1 MVISKVKKFIRVH
14 YLAIA
19 LGILVGFLMVLP
31 QVLFMFEMGDDY
43 AGVNIL
49 ATDAEPNFLSRFQEI
64 SEGNWG
70 FRDVFWTFNKERSY
84 NRPFLGHVIMY
95 RFGQIFFSDV
105 GQIFLLTK
113 FILPLILFLVIY
125 FFVLLFK
132 PDKRIALL
140 SSVGTMLWYGI
151 SSLSELKGFLINNF
165 IVPRYSV
172 FSRPIIPV
180 LGLIILFSFLSFF
193 YLYFSQSQKRYF
205 WLAGILFGLSFYI
218 YFFTWSF
225 LVVFIFI
232 SFFWFWFKRDWL
244 RLRKVFGVIFLGA
257 LIALPYWFNF
267 YKLIN
272 SKIFGSLSDQTG
284 LVVSNSV
291 IIGKYLIG
299 LAILFLI
306 GFYFKKFPKQ
316 DLWFWFSLTAGSVVI
331 LNQQLI
337 THRVLQ
343 PAHYH
348 WYVIKPLTIILL
360 IWFVFSFIQSRYRKY
375 FWLLFIIFISVGFY
389 ITTSQQVS
397 IYLNLRD
404 NVRLYSQRYVP
415 VYKWLNENTEKG
427 QLIFSGSV
435 QYVGRLC
442 FLSCYTHL
450 DEYLYKNKSFYHS
463 SFDQNRYIL
472 FLEYRLDQITPEMA
486 QDLFFND
493 LRDEI
498 FYEIYS
504 YYYKITYVD
513 YGKSA
518 SDQEVQEILDEYVGL
533 YEQDLEALFKK
544 YSIDY
549 ILWDKQLNPKWDLDN
564 FDFLELIYQT
574 DEIRVYKFL

>member
-1 MVISKVKKFIRVH
+1 MIISKAKKFIRVH
-14 YLAIA
+14 YLAII
-19 LGILVGFLMVLP
+19 LGILVGFLMILP
-31 QVLFMFEMGDDY
+31 QVFFIFEMGDDY

-64 SEGNWG
+64 SEGSWG
-70 FRDVFWTFNKERSY
+70 FGDIFWTFNKERPYHSPY
-84 NRPFLGHVIMY
+84 LGHVIMY
-95 RFGQIFFSDV
+95 RFGQIFFLNT

-132 PDKRIALL
+132 PDKRIALA
-140 SSVGTMLWYGI
+140 SSVGVMLWYGI
-151 SSLSELKGFLINNF
+151 SSAPELKDFFINNF
-165 IVPRYSV
+165 IVSRYSV
-172 FSRPIIPV
+172 FSRPVVPV

-193 YLYFSQSQKRYF
+193 YLYLNQSLKRYL

-225 LVVFIFI
+225 LVVFVSV
-232 SFFWFWFKRDWL
+232 SFFWFWFKKDWL
-244 RLRKVFGVIFLGA
+244 RLRNVSKVIFLGA
-257 LIALPYWFNF
+257 LVSLPYWFNF

-272 SKIFGSLSDQTG
+272 SKIFGTLTDQTG
-284 LVVSNSV
+284 FVVSDSV
-291 IIGKYLIG
+291 IIGNYLIG
-299 LAILFLI
+299 LTILFLI

-316 DLWFWFSLTAGSVVI
+316 DLWFWFSLVAGSVVI

-343 PAHYH
+343 PGHYH

-360 IWFVFSFIQSRYRKY
+360 VWFAFDFIQSKYRKY
-375 FWLLFIIFISVGFY
+375 FGLLLIIFVLVGFY
-389 ITTSQQVS
+389 LTASQQVS
-397 IYLNLRD
+397 VYLRSRD
-404 NVRLYSQRYVP
+404 DVRLYGQRYVP
-415 VYKWLNENTEKG
+415 VYKWLNENTEKD
-427 QLIFSGSV
+427 QIIFSGDIRYAS
-435 QYVGRLC
+435 LTC

-450 DEYLYKNKSFYHS
+450 DEYLYENKFLYLS
-463 SFDQNRYIL
+463 SFDQNKYVL

-493 LRDEI
+493 LRAEI
-498 FYEIYS
+498 FYKIYN

-518 SDQEVQEILDEYVGL
+518 SDQEVQEILNEYIGF
-533 YEQDLEALFKK
+533 YKQDLETLFKK
-544 YSIDY
+544 YPVDY

-564 FDFLELIYQT
+564 FNFLELIYQI